1 MTSDELKE
9 RIVEAL
15 ETLPPEALQELVNYL
30 DYIRFKLQLGQE
42 PSSSEAASGLEGIL
56 EGYRFS
62 AEEIEQARREMWGG
76 LGENLL

>member
-30 DYIRFKLQLGQE
+30 DYIRFKLQFAQE
-42 PSSSEAASGLEGIL
+42 SSSSVVVSGLEGIL
-56 EGYRFS
+56 EGYHFS

-76 LGENLL
+76 LGEDLP